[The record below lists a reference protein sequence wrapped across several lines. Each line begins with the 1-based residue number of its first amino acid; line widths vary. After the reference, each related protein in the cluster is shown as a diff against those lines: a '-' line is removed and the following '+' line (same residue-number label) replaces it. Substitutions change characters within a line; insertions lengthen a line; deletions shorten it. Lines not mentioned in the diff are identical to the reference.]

1 MDAHDGEE
9 AEDEEEEEGRGM
21 LWGEAGG
28 PVEFSFSIMVV
39 KSLKETP
46 SLSRCRSSQLPSVRA
61 ASLCLVPVVFYT
73 RVNNVFIFRHT
84 QLVLQGLKIFS
95 WPGVF

>member
-21 LWGEAGG
+21 SWGEAGG

-39 KSLKETP
+39 KSLKETL

-61 ASLCLVPVVFYT
+61 ASLCLVHIHYD
-73 RVNNVFIFRHT
+73 IHC
-84 QLVLQGLKIFS
+84 GS
-95 WPGVF
+95 

>member
-21 LWGEAGG
+21 SWGEAGG

-46 SLSRCRSSQLPSVRA
+46 SLSRRRSSQLPSVCA

-73 RVNNVFIFRHT
+73 RVTNVFIFRHT
-84 QLVLQGLKIFS
+84 QPVLQGLKIFS

>member
-21 LWGEAGG
+21 SWGEAGG

-39 KSLKETP
+39 KSLKET
-46 SLSRCRSSQLPSVRA
+46 LSRCRSSQLPSVRA

-73 RVNNVFIFRHT
+73 RVNNVFILRHT
-84 QLVLQGLKIFS
+84 QLVLQGLKNFS

>member
-21 LWGEAGG
+21 SWGEAGG

-61 ASLCLVPVVFYT
+61 ASLCLIPVVFYT
-73 RVNNVFIFRHT
+73 RVTNVFIFQHT
-84 QLVLQGLKIFS
+84 QLVLQGPKKFS
-95 WPGVF
+95 WPIV

>member
-21 LWGEAGG
+21 SWGEAGG

-46 SLSRCRSSQLPSVRA
+46 SLSRRRSSQLPSMRA

-73 RVNNVFIFRHT
+73 RVTNVFIFRHT
-84 QLVLQGLKIFS
+84 QSVLQGLKIFS